1 MTLRRQILF
10 LPIGIALVACAL
22 MAAGMFWVGNRVQ
35 DLSRDRELAGAEER
49 LLSAVHSAE
58 QRALDRALLIAGL
71 PQVQKAMA
79 ERDDAALEAMFA
91 PEWPTL
97 RDKTGIAQLQFHTA
111 PATSLIRIHNLAK
124 RGDDLSAFRQ
134 TVVDANTT
142 GKPIGAL
149 ESGKAGIGARGVA
162 PIFYKGEQVGT
173 VEVGL
178 DVGQGFLDTL
188 AASTG
193 AHYEYF
199 AFPADSEATPERLAA
214 TSDAQAPLSAADFAK
229 IRSGGEVDL
238 QFDSGH
244 GAYVLRALPLTDY
257 SGKIVGALTVEL
269 DASAISELQAM
280 IRKISIGLVAA
291 AFVISAVIARVL
303 GGRIVRPI
311 GALANATRAISEGDT
326 KTEVQGAERKD
337 ELGDMARALVVFAES
352 LDKTAQMQAALREE
366 EENARR
372 AEAARHEEAERA
384 EATRRAAAEEAE
396 ALRRKAEADEQEA
409 LRARE
414 QETRAALEDQ
424 QRTVA
429 VLATGL
435 EALARGDLT
444 VRLEETLSGE
454 YEKLRVDFNAA
465 VVQLAQSLGQ
475 IEGGARLIDGEAQ
488 SIASSADELS
498 AQAERNAATL
508 EETAAALN
516 ELTVSVQSAA
526 EGAQSARDL
535 ATTARGHAEGG
546 AEVVESAVSA
556 MAEIE
561 TSAKAISRITSVID
575 DIAFQTNLLA
585 LNAGVEA
592 ARAGEAGRGFAVVA
606 SEVRALA
613 QRSSEAAKEI
623 SELISSSDRQV
634 HAGVTLVGQTGAALE
649 QIVSS
654 VREINDRVSEIASSS
669 GEQASG
675 ISEINAAVHQLDQA
689 TQRSAAMFDRSAAAS
704 RAMLGES
711 ARLLNSV
718 SAFTL
723 SGQMGAPANA
733 AA

>member
-1 MTLRRQILF
+1 MTIRRQILF
-10 LPIGIALVACAL
+10 LPIGIALFACAL
-22 MAAGMFWVGNRVQ
+22 MAAGLFWAGNRVE
-35 DLSRDRELAGAEER
+35 DLSRERELASAEER
-49 LLSAVHSAE
+49 LMSAVHSAE
-58 QRALDRALLIAGL
+58 TRALDRALLIAVL
-71 PQVQKAMA
+71 PQVEKAVA

-91 PEWPTL
+91 PEWPIL

-134 TVVDANTT
+134 TVVDANTK
-142 GKPIGAL
+142 GEPIGAL
-149 ESGKAGIGARGVA
+149 EAGKAGIGARGVA
-162 PIFYKGEQVGT
+162 PIHYKGKQVGT

-178 DVGQGFLDTL
+178 DVGQGFLETL

-199 AFPADSEATPERLAA
+199 AFPADAEAAPERLAA

-229 IRSGGEVDL
+229 IRAGGEVDL
-238 QFDSGH
+238 QFDSGD
-244 GAYVLRALPLTDY
+244 GSYVLRALPLTDY

-269 DASAISELQAM
+269 DASEISALQAM
-280 IRKISIGLVAA
+280 IQKISIGLVAA
-291 AFVISAVIARVL
+291 AFVISAAIAWLL

-311 GALANATRAISEGDT
+311 GALAQATRAIAEGDT
-326 KTEVQGAERKD
+326 KTEVRGAERKD
-337 ELGDMARALVVFAES
+337 ELGDMARALSIFAEN
-352 LDKTAQMQAALREE
+352 LDKNTEMQRVLREE

-372 AEAARHEEAERA
+372 AEIARQEEIAQA
-384 EATRRAAAEEAE
+384 EAARRAASDEAE
-396 ALRRKAEADEQEA
+396 AARRKAEADEQAA

-414 QETRAALEDQ
+414 EDARHALEEQ
-424 QRTVA
+424 ARTVA
-429 VLATGL
+429 VLARGL
-435 EALARGDLT
+435 DALAHGDLSIT
-444 VRLEETLSGE
+444 IDEALSGE
-454 YEKLRVDFNAA
+454 YEKLRGDFNAA
-465 VVQLAQSLGQ
+465 VVQLSQSLAQ
-475 IEGGARLIDGEAQ
+475 IEHGAHLIDGEAQ
-488 SIASSADELS
+488 SIASSAEELG
-498 AQAERNAATL
+498 AQTERNAATL

-526 EGAQSARDL
+526 EGAQSARAL
-535 ATTARGHAEGG
+535 ATEARGHAESG
-546 AEVVESAVSA
+546 AEVVESAVAA

-623 SELISSSDRQV
+623 SELIASSDTQV
-634 HAGVTLVGQTGAALE
+634 HSGVTLVGQTGKAL
-649 QIVSS
+649 QRIVTS
-654 VREINDRVSEIASSS
+654 VREIHDRVSEIAVSS

-711 ARLLNSV
+711 ARLLSSV
-718 SAFTL
+718 STFTL
-723 SGQMGAPANA
+723 QQSPSGEQSA
-733 AA
+733 A